1 MDGEIG
7 GASRHDL
14 CMILRALTAA
24 LAIAA
29 VTAPATASA
38 APSAKLPA
46 TARAALETGRSY
58 WGALPCGGR
67 VVVALQR
74 PAAPGVDRAATAW
87 VTFDSALGKND
98 LAAPAGTYGNCTIAF
113 ARSRWPTTASLNED
127 WDMFCLTMIHE
138 LGHLL
143 GHAHDL
149 APRSVM
155 APVFT
160 DRSAVPQACRAAR
173 PSRAAR

>member
-1 MDGEIG
+1 M
-7 GASRHDL
+7 L
-14 CMILRALTAA
+14 LRALAAA

-29 VTAPATASA
+29 ATGPATASA
-38 APSAKLPA
+38 AQPAATSGRPATASAKLPA
-46 TARAALETGRSY
+46 TARAALETGRRY
-58 WGALPCGGR
+58 WGTLPCDGR
-67 VVVALQR
+67 LVVVLQR
-74 PAAPGVDRAATAW
+74 PAAAGVDRAADAW
-87 VTFDSALGKND
+87 VTFDSVLGSND
-98 LAAPAGTYGNCTIAF
+98 LAAPATTYGNCTIAF
-113 ARSRWPTTASLNED
+113 SQSRWPTTASLRQD

-160 DRSAVPQACRAAR
+160 DRSAVPQICRAPR
-173 PSRAAR
+173 SRR